1 LKLPAEP
8 RIRSDLAALLEA
20 AGETPGS
27 GALDLLATHVVLLAR
42 WNPRYNLTRISS
54 WAEILDRHVRESL
67 LPLRWIGGEGRM
79 LDIGTGNGY
88 PAIPIL
94 ACRPALE
101 GTLVERSEK
110 KSLFLEAVLREGG
123 RRRARVQTRDLAARS
138 DPDDQPFDCV
148 VSRATLT
155 AERYLEIAA
164 TWVRPGGRVFLYA
177 GGSAE
182 AACANTRAH
191 GLAILSRDPIP
202 RRRDSYLFVL
212 QTPNP
217 AH

>member
-1 LKLPAEP
+1 M
-8 RIRSDLAALLEA
+8 LEA
-20 AGETPGS
+20 AGESPAA
-27 GALDLLATHVVLLAR
+27 GALDLLATHLALLAR

-123 RRRARVQTRDLAARS
+123 GRRSRVLTRDLAARS
-138 DPDDQPFDCV
+138 DPDDEPFDYV
-148 VSRATLT
+148 VSRATL
-155 AERYLEIAA
+155 APARYLEIAS
-164 TWVRPGGRVFLYA
+164 TWARPGGRVFLYA
-177 GGSAE
+177 GE
-182 AACANTRAH
+182 AAEGASADKAAH
-191 GLAILSRDPIP
+191 GLEILSRDPI
-202 RRRDSYLFVL
+202 RGRRDSYLFVL
-212 QTPNP
+212 QAPT
-217 AH
+217 AAR